1 MLGNAA
7 LEALLRDVES
17 DRTERKASAAD
28 KERLCQAICA
38 FANDL
43 AGHRAPGMLFV
54 GVNDDGSPANLDV
67 SDRLLLELADIR
79 SNGNILPLPVMT
91 VQKRHLAG
99 MDIAVVQVEPSDAPP
114 VRYKGRVWVR
124 VGPRR
129 AVATAEEERRLTEKR
144 RAGDLPFD
152 SRPLPSADLAE
163 LDLAL
168 FANEYLPSAVAAEVL
183 AGNER
188 STEEQLASLRFV
200 SPQGVPTAAGLLV
213 VGIDPRRFVP
223 GAYVQFLRV
232 DGADLT
238 DPVKDGR
245 TIDGPLPQMMRVV
258 EEVLGV
264 NVSVAVDFA
273 GRAVEEQVPDYPI
286 TALQQLVRNAVLHRT
301 YEGTNAPV
309 RLTWFSDRIEI
320 QSPGGPYGQV
330 TADNFGTPG
339 ITDYRNPLL
348 AEAMR
353 ALGFVQRF
361 GAGIAIARRALRD
374 NGSPPE
380 EFQVSD
386 TQVLAVVRRR
396 S

>member
-1 MLGNAA
+1 MLGNAE
-7 LEALLRDVES
+7 LEALLGDLES

-28 KERLCQAICA
+28 KDRLCQAICA

-43 AGHRAPGMLFV
+43 AGHRAPGVLFV

-91 VQKRHLAG
+91 VQKCHLGG
-99 MDIAVVQVEPSDAPP
+99 MDFAVVEVEPSDAPP

-163 LDLAL
+163 LDLPL
-168 FANEYLPSAVAAEVL
+168 FANEYLPSAVATEVL
-183 AGNER
+183 ADNER

-213 VGIDPRRFVP
+213 VGIDPRRSLP

-330 TADNFGTPG
+330 TVENFGAPG
-339 ITDYRNPLL
+339 VTDYRNPLL

-361 GAGIAIARRALRD
+361 GVGIALARRALRE
-374 NGSPPE
+374 NGNPPAE
-380 EFQVSD
+380 LEPTD
-386 TQVLAVVRRR
+386 THVLAVVRRR